1 MLANKL
7 LSLVYRILHCIY
19 IKMQL
24 ADMRFNKNLQ
34 MGGGKINVLG
44 KVYMNATQVKFGKN
58 VTLYPGCYFWG
69 RNIEIGDN
77 VDIGIGTIIYSRNG
91 VKIGSN
97 TSIAAQCYIIDSNH
111 GMARDTLI
119 REQPMNTAENGI
131 EIGEDVWIAAQ
142 CMVLKGA
149 KINNHAVVGA
159 QSLVNS
165 EIPENAIAIGTPAR
179 VKSYRR

>member
-1 MLANKL
+1 MIFNYL
-7 LSLVYRILHCIY
+7 LRKASRIARAVL
-19 IKMQL
+19 IKAQL
-24 ADMRFNKNLQ
+24 AELQYVKNVT
-34 MGGGKINVLG
+34 GGGINILG
-44 KVYMNATQVKFGKN
+44 KIYMNATKVKFGTP
-58 VTLYPGCYFWG
+58 VPLSPGCYCWG

-119 REQPMNTAENGI
+119 REQPMDTAENGI

-142 CMVLKGA
+142 CMILKGA
-149 KINNHAVVGA
+149 KINDHAVIGA

-165 EIPENAIAIGTPAR
+165 EIPEYAIAVGTPAR
-179 VKSYRR
+179 VKSYRQ

>member
-1 MLANKL
+1 ML
-7 LSLVYRILHCIY
+7 LSHILRLVHRVLHRIY
-19 IKMQL
+19 ISMQQ
-24 ADMRFNKNLQ
+24 ADIKCNKNLH
-34 MGGGKINVLG
+34 GGKIRVLG
-44 KVYMNATQVKFGKN
+44 KVYINATNVKFGKN

-119 REQPMNTAENGI
+119 REQPMDTAENGI

-142 CMVLKGA
+142 CMILKGA
-149 KINNHAVVGA
+149 KINDHAVIGA

-165 EIPENAIAIGTPAR
+165 EIPEYAIAVGTPAR
-179 VKSYRR
+179 VKSYRQ

>member
-1 MLANKL
+1 MIFNWL
-7 LSLVYRILHCIY
+7 LRKTSRIVRTIL
-19 IKMQL
+19 IKAQL
-24 ADMRFNKNLQ
+24 AELQYAKNVTE
-34 MGGGKINVLG
+34 GKINILG
-44 KVYMNATQVKFGKN
+44 KIYMNATNVKFGRN

-119 REQPMNTAENGI
+119 REQPMDTAENGI

-142 CMVLKGA
+142 CMILKGA
-149 KINNHAVVGA
+149 KINDHAVIGA

-165 EIPENAIAIGTPAR
+165 EIPEYAIAVGTPAR
-179 VKSYRR
+179 VRNYRQ

>member
-1 MLANKL
+1 M
-7 LSLVYRILHCIY
+7 
-19 IKMQL
+19 
-24 ADMRFNKNLQ
+24 
-34 MGGGKINVLG
+34 
-44 KVYMNATQVKFGKN
+44 
-58 VTLYPGCYFWG
+58 
-69 RNIEIGDN
+69 
-77 VDIGIGTIIYSRNG
+77 DIGIGTIIYSRNG

-119 REQPMNTAENGI
+119 REQPMDTAENGI

-149 KINNHAVVGA
+149 KINNHAVIGA

-165 EIPENAIAIGTPAR
+165 EIPENAIAMGTPAR
-179 VKSYRR
+179 VKSYRQ

>member
-1 MLANKL
+1 MVITENFQNSTYYSYKA
-7 LSLVYRILHCIY
+7 
-19 IKMQL
+19 QL
-24 ADMRFNKNLQ
+24 AELQYAKNVTE
-34 MGGGKINVLG
+34 GKINILG
-44 KVYMNATQVKFGKN
+44 KIYMNATNVKFGRN

-119 REQPMNTAENGI
+119 REQPMDTAENGI

-142 CMVLKGA
+142 CMILKGA
-149 KINNHAVVGA
+149 KINDHAVIGA

-165 EIPENAIAIGTPAR
+165 EIPEYAIAVGTPAR
-179 VKSYRR
+179 VRNYRQ

>member
-1 MLANKL
+1 MSLNYAL
-7 LSLVYRILHCIY
+7 RLVYRVLHRIY
-19 IKMQL
+19 IRMQI
-24 ADMRFNKNLQ
+24 ADIKCNKNLQ
-34 MGGGKINVLG
+34 IEDKINVLG

-58 VTLYPGCYFWG
+58 VTLYPDCYFLG
-69 RNIEIGDN
+69 KNIEIGDN

-119 REQPMNTAENGI
+119 REQPMDTAENGI

-149 KINNHAVVGA
+149 KINDHAVIGA

-165 EIPENAIAIGTPAR
+165 EIPENAIAIGIPAR
-179 VKSYRR
+179 VKSYRQ

>member
-1 MLANKL
+1 
-7 LSLVYRILHCIY
+7 
-19 IKMQL
+19 
-24 ADMRFNKNLQ
+24 
-34 MGGGKINVLG
+34 
-44 KVYMNATQVKFGKN
+44 MNATNVKFGKN

-77 VDIGIGTIIYSRNG
+77 VDIGIGTIIYASNG

-119 REQPMNTAENGI
+119 REQPMDTAENGI

-142 CMVLKGA
+142 CMILKGA
-149 KINNHAVVGA
+149 KINDHAVIGA

-165 EIPENAIAIGTPAR
+165 EIPEYAIAVGTPAR
-179 VKSYRR
+179 VKSYRQ